1 MPGVTTWFSTRTRTA
16 SPTQIGVGAINS
28 LALRGLGLKLFLA
41 IVLVVALVLG
51 GALALIQLRAN
62 QAADTAI
69 DRGLAATQS
78 AIEDALASRSQ
89 ALQQVGRSLARVP
102 TYIARID
109 EALRTGA
116 RDNILDQAAEF
127 KEQAGAAWAIITD
140 KGGVVQASTRSVTG
154 YGEALG
160 GPLVESALAGES
172 AEGAW
177 LETSA
182 GIDSLF
188 QVVSVPLAAPGAP
201 VSGALILA
209 LPVDGALAERL
220 KRQTASEVVF
230 TVLDEAGKPQSIAA
244 STLPTL
250 AIDSALRARYADI
263 PGAVDTVLPRLRV
276 EAAGQTWIAAVG
288 PLRTASGVLI
298 GEYAGLR
305 ARQAELAPFIA
316 LQRSVLYAFVGA
328 LAVALLISLLLARQI
343 TEPLRRL
350 VAITREV
357 AEGRYSGE
365 VNIRSRDEIGELAE
379 AFQGMLSELRE
390 KQRLVEFL
398 GSSPTN
404 LQTKMLAEG
413 RPAATS
419 AGDFTVGGVLAGR
432 YEIRQQLGAG
442 GMGVVYRA
450 FDRELGEPVAI
461 KTLRPDLVGD
471 PGLLERFKQEIR
483 LARKISH
490 PNVVRTHD
498 LGEAGGLYFI
508 TMEFVEGTALDEVIR
523 RRGALPLPVTLTIGR
538 QLCRAL
544 EVAHAQGIVHRDIK
558 PPNLVVDAQ
567 GFLKVMDFGIARLME
582 GRQAPS
588 SHGLTAAG
596 SIIGTPEY
604 MAPEQLLGQAVDGRA
619 DLYAAGIVLY
629 ECATGRRLFT
639 GDSFATVLMKQVQ
652 EPPPDP
658 RSIVPG
664 LSEELVAVLLKALAK
679 EPAQRWQSAAELL
692 HALEG
697 IRA

>member
-1 MPGVTTWFSTRTRTA
+1 
-16 SPTQIGVGAINS
+16 
-28 LALRGLGLKLFLA
+28 
-41 IVLVVALVLG
+41 VLVVALVLG

-177 LETSA
+177 IETSA

-209 LPVDGALAERL
+209 LPVDGVLAERL

-230 TVLDEAGKPQSIAA
+230 TVLDDEGKPQSIAA

-305 ARQAELAPFIA
+305 AREAELAPFLA
-316 LQRSVLYAFVGA
+316 LRRSVLYALVGA
-328 LAVALLISLLLARQI
+328 LAVALVISLLLARQI

-379 AFQGMLSELRE
+379 AFQRMLSELRE

-398 GSSPTN
+398 GSSPTS
-404 LQTKMLAEG
+404 LQTQRLPEG

-419 AGDFTVGGVLAGR
+419 AGDFSVGSVLAGR

-450 FDRELGEPVAI
+450 FDRELGESVAI
-461 KTLRPDLVGD
+461 KTLRPELVGD

-523 RRGALPLPVTLTIGR
+523 RRGALPLPVTLTVGR

-558 PPNLVVDAQ
+558 PANLVVDAQ

-588 SHGLTAAG
+588 SRGLTAAG

-664 LSEELVAVLLKALAK
+664 LPEELVAVLLKALAK
-679 EPAQRWQSAAELL
+679 EPEQRWRSAAELL

>member
-1 MPGVTTWFSTRTRTA
+1 
-16 SPTQIGVGAINS
+16 
-28 LALRGLGLKLFLA
+28 
-41 IVLVVALVLG
+41 VLVVALVLG

>member
-1 MPGVTTWFSTRTRTA
+1 
-16 SPTQIGVGAINS
+16 
-28 LALRGLGLKLFLA
+28 
-41 IVLVVALVLG
+41 VAVVLG
-51 GALALIQLRAN
+51 GALALIQFRAN

-78 AIEDALASRSQ
+78 AIEDALAGRSH

-116 RDNILDQAAEF
+116 HDNIFDQAGEF
-127 KEQAGAAWAIITD
+127 REQAGAAWAIITD
-140 KGGVVQASTRSVTG
+140 RSGVVQASTRSAAT

-160 GPLVESALAGES
+160 GPLIEAALAGDS

-177 LETSA
+177 IETGN

-230 TVLDEAGKPQSIAA
+230 TVLDEQGKPHSIAA
-244 STLPTL
+244 STLP
-250 AIDSALRARYADI
+250 ASAMDSALRARYADI
-263 PGAVDTVLPRLRV
+263 PGTIDSVLPRLRV
-276 EAAGQTWIAAVG
+276 ESQGQTWIAAVG

-305 ARQAELAPFIA
+305 ARQAELAPFLA
-316 LQRSVLYAFVGA
+316 LQRSVLYSFLGA
-328 LAVALLISLLLARQI
+328 LAVALVISLLLARQI
-343 TEPLRRL
+343 TDPLRRL

-357 AEGRYSGE
+357 AEGRYTGE
-365 VNIRSRDEIGELAE
+365 VNIRSRDEIGELAD
-379 AFQGMLSELRE
+379 AFQGMLGELRE

-398 GSSPTN
+398 GSSATSLRTQVLP
-404 LQTKMLAEG
+404 EG
-413 RPAATS
+413 RSGATS
-419 AGDFTVGGVLAGR
+419 AGDFGVGGVLAGR
-432 YEIRQQLGAG
+432 YEIRQQLGSG

-450 FDRELGEPVAI
+450 FDRELREQVAI

-508 TMEFVEGTALDEVIR
+508 TMEYVEGTPLDEVIR
-523 RRGALPLPVTLTIGR
+523 RRGALPLPVTLTVGR

-582 GRQAPS
+582 GRQAPAS
-588 SHGLTAAG
+588 PGLTAAG
-596 SIIGTPEY
+596 SVIGTPEY

-619 DLYAAGIVLY
+619 DLYAAGIVMY

-639 GDSFATVLMKQVQ
+639 GDSFATVLMKQVHDS
-652 EPPPDP
+652 PPDP
-658 RSIVPG
+658 RSVVPG
-664 LSEELVAVLLKALAK
+664 LPEDVVAVLLKALAK
-679 EPAQRWQSAAELL
+679 EPDQRWQSAAELL
-692 HALEG
+692 HALEA
-697 IRA
+697 IRT

>member
-1 MPGVTTWFSTRTRTA
+1 MRTA
-16 SPTQIGVGAINS
+16 VGAIKS
-28 LALRGLGLKLFLA
+28 LVLRGLGLKLFLT

-62 QAADTAI
+62 HAADTAI

-78 AIEDALASRSQ
+78 AMEDALAGRSQ
-89 ALQQVGRSLARVP
+89 ALQQVGRALARVP

-116 RDNILDQAAEF
+116 RDNIFDQAGEF
-127 KEQAGAAWAIITD
+127 RDQAGAAWVIIAD
-140 KGGVVQASTRSVTG
+140 KNGVVQASTRSATA
-154 YGEALG
+154 YGEALS

-177 LETSA
+177 IETN
-182 GIDSLF
+182 GGTDSLF

-230 TVLDEAGKPQSIAA
+230 TVLNEEGKPQIAA
-244 STLPTL
+244 STLPAL
-250 AIDSALRARYADI
+250 AIDSAFRARYAAI
-263 PGAVDTVLPRLRV
+263 PGTLDSVLPRLRV

-305 ARQAELAPFIA
+305 ARQAELAPFLA
-316 LQRSVLYAFVGA
+316 LQRSVLYAFLGA
-328 LAVALLISLLLARQI
+328 LAVALVISLLLARQI
-343 TEPLRRL
+343 TDPLRRL
-350 VAITREV
+350 VAITRDV

-365 VNIRSRDEIGELAE
+365 VNIRSRDEIGELAD

-398 GSSPTN
+398 GSSVTV
-404 LQTKMLAEG
+404 LQTQMVPD

-419 AGDFTVGGVLAGR
+419 AGDFRVGGVLAGR

-450 FDRELGEPVAI
+450 FDRELGEQVAI

-523 RRGALPLPVTLTIGR
+523 RRGALPLLVTLTIGR

-588 SHGLTAAG
+588 QGLTAAG

-658 RSIVPG
+658 RSVVPG
-664 LSEELVAVLLKALAK
+664 LPEALAAALLKALAK
-679 EPAQRWQSAAELL
+679 EPEDRWQSATELL
-692 HALEG
+692 HALEA
-697 IRA
+697 IRS

>member
-1 MPGVTTWFSTRTRTA
+1 MPGVITWFSTRTRTA

>member
-1 MPGVTTWFSTRTRTA
+1 M
-16 SPTQIGVGAINS
+16 
-28 LALRGLGLKLFLA
+28 
-41 IVLVVALVLG
+41 LVVALVLG

>member
-1 MPGVTTWFSTRTRTA
+1 M
-16 SPTQIGVGAINS
+16 
-28 LALRGLGLKLFLA
+28 
-41 IVLVVALVLG
+41 ALVLG
-51 GALALIQLRAN
+51 GALALIQRRAN

-78 AIEDALASRSQ
+78 AIEDALASRTQ

-116 RDNILDQAAEF
+116 RDNIFDQAGEF
-127 KEQAGAAWAIITD
+127 RDQAGAAWAIITD
-140 KGGVVQASTRSVTG
+140 KGGVVQASTRSATV
-154 YGEALG
+154 YGETLG

-172 AEGAW
+172 AEGTW
-177 LETSA
+177 IETNG

-209 LPVDGALAERL
+209 LPVDGVLAERL

-230 TVLDEAGKPQSIAA
+230 TVLDEEGKPQSIAA
-244 STLPTL
+244 STLPSL
-250 AIDSALRARYADI
+250 AIDSALRARYAGI
-263 PGAVDTVLPRLRV
+263 AGAIDSVLPRLRV
-276 EAAGQTWIAAVG
+276 EAAGHTWIAAVG

-316 LQRSVLYAFVGA
+316 LQRSVLYAFLGA
-328 LAVALLISLLLARQI
+328 LAVALVISLLLAKQI
-343 TEPLRRL
+343 TDPLRRL

-365 VNIRSRDEIGELAE
+365 VNIRSRDEIGELAD

-398 GSSPTN
+398 ASSATSRRTQVIP
-404 LQTKMLAEG
+404 EG

-419 AGDFTVGGVLAGR
+419 AGDFSVGGVLAGR

-450 FDRELGEPVAI
+450 FDRELQEQVAI

-523 RRGALPLPVTLTIGR
+523 RRGALPLPVTLTLGR

-588 SHGLTAAG
+588 SQGLTAAG
-596 SIIGTPEY
+596 SVIGTPEY

-629 ECATGRRLFT
+629 ECATGRRLFA

-658 RSIVPG
+658 RSVVPA
-664 LSEELVAVLLKALAK
+664 LPEDLVAVLLKALAK
-679 EPAQRWQSAAELL
+679 EPEHRWQSATELL
-692 HALEG
+692 HALEAV
-697 IRA
+697 RA